1 MVDDARGA
9 DQEVQGKDPI
19 LTLTSPEEPR
29 ASDTG
34 ASTHHHSGAKS

>member
-19 LTLTSPEEPR
+19 LTPR
-29 ASDTG
+29 DGKHLAIARQAQGDVEQR
-34 ASTHHHSGAKS
+34 